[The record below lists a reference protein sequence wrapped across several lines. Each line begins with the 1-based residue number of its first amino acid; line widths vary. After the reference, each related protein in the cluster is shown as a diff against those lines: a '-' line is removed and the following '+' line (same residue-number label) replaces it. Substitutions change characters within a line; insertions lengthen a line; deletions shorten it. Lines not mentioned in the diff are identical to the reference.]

1 MVRLLSADDLS
12 FLRTQ
17 AGYTPELGQKLM
29 RERRRLMRAYL
40 RALSAD
46 FRAIYAAAN
55 DLLLSAPTDQ
65 PELAAELTRQRI
77 LFSKGMAVAHCNL
90 YLNYFGMGEVNV
102 NGLVTSFSLVERR
115 FNSLAD
121 AAAARSFA

>member
-1 MVRLLSADDLS
+1 MVRLLSADDLA

-17 AGYTPELGQKLM
+17 AGYTPELGAKLM

-46 FRAIYAAAN
+46 FGAIYAAAN

-65 PELAAELTRQRI
+65 ADLAAELTRQRI
-77 LFSKGMAVAHCNL
+77 LFAKGMAVAHLNL
-90 YLNYFGMGEVNV
+90 FLNYFGFGEVNV
-102 NGLVTSFSLVERR
+102 GALVDSLALVEKR

>member
-12 FLRTQ
+12 FLRSQ
-17 AGYTPELGQKLM
+17 VGYTPELGQKLM

-40 RALSAD
+40 RALSSD

-65 PELAAELTRQRI
+65 ADLAAELSKQQI
-77 LFSKGMAVAHCNL
+77 LFTKGIALAHFSLC
-90 YLNYFGMGEVNV
+90 LNYFGVGEVKV
-102 NGLVTSFSLVERR
+102 GALVDTLSLVERR

-121 AAAARSFA
+121 AAAARSFS